1 MGSHLKE
8 VTGSHTRVHAA
19 KSWEWKPREKLGELE
34 MKGSFRTRIMD
45 GSKGWGMEEITVNN
59 ISLPVNQVL
68 FGNLSLAWSC
78 VPSCMFMDNIKHVAD
93 GALSR
98 LKTN

>member
-1 MGSHLKE
+1 MGSPLKE
-8 VTGSHTRVHAA
+8 VTGSHTKAHAV
-19 KSWEWKPREKLGELE
+19 KSGKWKPREELGELE
-34 MKGSFRTRIMD
+34 MKGSFWTRIMD
-45 GSKGWGMEEITVNN
+45 GNKGRGMEEITVNN
-59 ISLPVNQVL
+59 RSLPVKQVL

-93 GALSR
+93 GTLSR

>member
-1 MGSHLKE
+1 
-8 VTGSHTRVHAA
+8 
-19 KSWEWKPREKLGELE
+19 
-34 MKGSFRTRIMD
+34 
-45 GSKGWGMEEITVNN
+45 MEEITVNN